1 VKKPAHSCRQCGSE
15 IGHLHDCPLSGARR
29 ALVVSLNDLDV
40 HALLQHVERVEALTR
55 AIRRML
61 DAPKL
66 RDRR

>member
-1 VKKPAHSCRQCGSE
+1 MAE
-15 IGHLHDCPLSGARR
+15 ILLLPRR
-29 ALVVSLNDLDV
+29 DPRV